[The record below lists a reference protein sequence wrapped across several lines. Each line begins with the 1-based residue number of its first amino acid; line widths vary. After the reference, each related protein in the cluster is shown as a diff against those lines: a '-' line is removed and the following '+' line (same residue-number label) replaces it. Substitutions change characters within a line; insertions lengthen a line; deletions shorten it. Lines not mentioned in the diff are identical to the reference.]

1 MQQFQ
6 FENVESYSNDL
17 GEETSRFRL
26 QGLTQG
32 QALTIGN
39 TLRRVLLTELEG
51 TAITAV
57 RIKGVNNEFAT
68 IPGVREDVLEILL
81 NLKQIKF
88 KGIIEKPFLTSL
100 SITGPQLI
108 AATHFCLPPT
118 LSLLTPNHYIATI
131 SEQMDLE
138 LELKVESGTGYR
150 TLDEDLQ
157 YNSKDFLN
165 IDAFFTPVKNV
176 NYEIRDSYKVDEKIT
191 ETLDLEIVT
200 DGSITPVEALNKS
213 AHILQTLFGALIID
227 ESNKTV
233 DAVPENETKLNVL
246 IEELQLSVRAYNC
259 LKRVN
264 IQTIADLM
272 QYSVKDLK
280 EIKNFG
286 QKSANEVV
294 KKLSD
299 RFDICLR

>member
-1 MQQFQ
+1 MKIY
-6 FENVESYSNDL
+6 N
-17 GEETSRFRL
+17 
-26 QGLTQG
+26 
-32 QALTIGN
+32 TI
-39 TLRRVLLTELEG
+39 
-51 TAITAV
+51 
-57 RIKGVNNEFAT
+57 
-68 IPGVREDVLEILL
+68 
-81 NLKQIKF
+81 LKI
-88 KGIIEKPFLTSL
+88 
-100 SITGPQLI
+100 
-108 AATHFCLPPT
+108 
-118 LSLLTPNHYIATI
+118 
-131 SEQMDLE
+131 
-138 LELKVESGTGYR
+138 
-150 TLDEDLQ
+150 
-157 YNSKDFLN
+157 FLN

>member
-1 MQQFQ
+1 
-6 FENVESYSNDL
+6 
-17 GEETSRFRL
+17 
-26 QGLTQG
+26 
-32 QALTIGN
+32 
-39 TLRRVLLTELEG
+39 
-51 TAITAV
+51 
-57 RIKGVNNEFAT
+57 
-68 IPGVREDVLEILL
+68 
-81 NLKQIKF
+81 
-88 KGIIEKPFLTSL
+88 
-100 SITGPQLI
+100 
-108 AATHFCLPPT
+108 
-118 LSLLTPNHYIATI
+118 
-131 SEQMDLE
+131 
-138 LELKVESGTGYR
+138 
-150 TLDEDLQ
+150 
-157 YNSKDFLN
+157 
-165 IDAFFTPVKNV
+165 
-176 NYEIRDSYKVDEKIT
+176 
-191 ETLDLEIVT
+191 LDLEIVT